1 MFERMDMAILKLRL
15 KNIELANSSLMRTNK
30 KLKEENEKIKAKNKQ
45 QYLMLQSLAETIEEL
60 NGEQK

>member
-1 MFERMDMAILKLRL
+1 MFERMNMAILKLRL
-15 KNIELANSSLMRTNK
+15 KNVELANASLMSTNK